1 MTDALSAPDPS
12 TLGVAVELVHLPI
25 QATTDQLREVYVEVS
40 GPCGYENFI
49 RQGTGARLET
59 AANEENGASRV
70 TIGRDRLIFHEEG
83 AASGSEVLGRRIEE
97 VVASLRKRVS
107 LPVIV
112 ARTRTHRTLIQVPG
126 GGEASSWL
134 SQHVFAL
141 DGDSIDELGRP
152 VKFSGLRLQ
161 LPPQTQGEALHL
173 IRVEVWLKNPRVLYI
188 EDAATWRHPLPT
200 DQLQQLAKDLRTA
213 EEITAVRIPQW
224 LASLES

>member
-1 MTDALSAPDPS
+1 LTDAMSAPDPS
-12 TLGVAVELVHLPI
+12 TLGVAVELVHLPVK
-25 QATTDQLREVYVEVS
+25 ATTDQLREVYVEVS

-59 AANEENGASRV
+59 TGNEERGASRV
-70 TIGRDRLIFHEEG
+70 TIGRDRMVFQEEG
-83 AASGSEVLGRRIEE
+83 ATTSSEILGKRIEE
-97 VVASLRKRVS
+97 VVGSLRKRVN

-134 SQHVFAL
+134 SQHTFAL
-141 DGDSIDELGRP
+141 DGGNFEELGRP
-152 VKFSGLRLQ
+152 AKFSGFRLQ
-161 LPPQTQGEALHL
+161 LPPQVQGEALHL

-200 DQLQQLAKDLRTA
+200 DQLQQLAAELRSA
-213 EEITAVRIPQW
+213 EEITAVRIPRW